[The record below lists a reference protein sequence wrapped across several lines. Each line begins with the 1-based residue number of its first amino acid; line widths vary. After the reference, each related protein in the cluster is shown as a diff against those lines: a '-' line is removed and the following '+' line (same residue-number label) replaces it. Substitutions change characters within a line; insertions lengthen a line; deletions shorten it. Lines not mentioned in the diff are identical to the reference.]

1 VRFQLVEGTADE
13 DRFVSGVSCPWCA
26 IGLQSLE
33 TALERIGEGV
43 RAELHFQPFEL
54 NAQMPLEGQDIVE
67 HLGQKYGVTPEQTR
81 RNQDAIRQR
90 GAAVGF
96 TFEMDKRTRV
106 YNTFDAHRLLHWAEL
121 EGKQLPLKHALFEA
135 YFNRGENPSDH
146 DVLVRLAGAAG
157 LDRARAHE
165 VLASDAY
172 ADEVRERQRFYLD
185 QGIHSVPAVIVDDK
199 HLIQGGHPP
208 EVFERALRQIVGEG

>member
-1 VRFQLVEGTADE
+1 MRFQLVEGTADE

-106 YNTFDAHRLLHWAEL
+106 YNTFDSFGARCDRRRQALDPGRPSTRGLRTGIAADRRGGLTASGPKGCRAERCL
-121 EGKQLPLKHALFEA
+121 CAPWLSLYSGAPEKDDGSLTREFISRRRP
-135 YFNRGENPSDH
+135 R
-146 DVLVRLAGAAG
+146 AGAVHRHTSRG
-157 LDRARAHE
+157 D
-165 VLASDAY
+165 AS
-172 ADEVRERQRFYLD
+172 RQRC
-185 QGIHSVPAVIVDDK
+185 PA
-199 HLIQGGHPP
+199 
-208 EVFERALRQIVGEG
+208 A